1 MKVVHA
7 AREAVTSARTQAH
20 GQHTCR
26 SRQVRKNRLLTL
38 RLKSGDRKRAKTRR
52 WGFVFCSIFF
62 FCSRGV
68 LGQAGV
74 EGKHLRIIHTVH
86 SQYEPQRFGVAL
98 HKNKMHQIQQ
108 KSPELRYCSFT
119 ACYRIIVKRP
129 VQQENAV
136 NSQRASQA
144 EPMTG
149 QKGVLARIS
158 RG

>member
-1 MKVVHA
+1 MVGSTQRLA
-7 AREAVTSARTQAH
+7 FADASAVTSARTQAH

-26 SRQVRKNRLLTL
+26 SRQVRKNQLLTL
-38 RLKSGDRKRAKTRR
+38 RLKSGHRKRAKTRR

-98 HKNKMHQIQQ
+98 HKNKMH
-108 KSPELRYCSFT
+108 P
-119 ACYRIIVKRP
+119 
-129 VQQENAV
+129 
-136 NSQRASQA
+136 NSTKI
-144 EPMTG
+144 TG
-149 QKGVLARIS
+149 TGILLFHGLLSDHR
-158 RG
+158 